1 MAQGLIESFENR
13 DADTFKSLLKR
24 PQITYLDNQVAKL
37 AMSIK
42 VPIGDA
48 TGSISHQEI
57 FAQAQSEALEE
68 GIC

>member
-1 MAQGLIESFENR
+1 VAAGLIEAYENR
-13 DADTFKSLLKR
+13 NVETFQSLLKR
-24 PQITYLDNQVAKL
+24 PQIKFLDNEVAKL

-48 TGSISHQEI
+48 IGSVSHQEI